1 MIHLRESLQG
11 SITPKN
17 GRDATL
23 SGTESTL
30 VDNRASIATLL
41 TELDAATPA
50 GFAIALHIRSHAP
63 TFLFQTFP
71 VGWVD
76 TYHAQGLVMKDP
88 AMHWAFANT
97 GHIRWRELAEDDPHA
112 VLANA
117 KRHGLSYGF
126 TASIHSDRSRSLGG
140 FARGDRDFLDVEI
153 EELSDG
159 FQRLHMLTQDLE
171 VLSEWDRKAL
181 QKMSIRMTRGLQ

>member
-1 MIHLRESLQG
+1 M
-11 SITPKN
+11 
-17 GRDATL
+17 
-23 SGTESTL
+23 ESTP

-41 TELDAATPA
+41 TELDAASPS

-71 VGWVD
+71 AVWVD

-97 GHIRWRELAEDDPHA
+97 GFIRWRDLIEDDPHA
-112 VLANA
+112 VMANA

-126 TASIHSDRSRSLGG
+126 TTSIHADKSRSLGG
-140 FARGDRDFLDVEI
+140 FARADRDFLDVEI
-153 EELSDG
+153 DELCDL
-159 FQRLHMLTQDLE
+159 FKRLHMLTEGLD
-171 VLSEWDRKAL
+171 VLSEPDRKAL